1 MEWVILFFS
10 SIILGGFSG
19 YIGKKLSILDNPN
32 NVKIHSF
39 PIPRTGGVGIFL
51 SFILGIYLFKSTL
64 DISFMEFFFLSIIF
78 LIGFIDDLI
87 SILPK
92 IKFFLEIVLSI
103 LLSMFNPGKFIPFSL
118 LNILFSVFYLVG
130 SINALNE
137 IDGMD
142 GLAGGI
148 AFISCLFLSYWFKEL
163 SLIVAIA
170 CLGFLIW
177 NFYPA
182 KVFMGD
188 GGSLFLGAFIG
199 LMSLKALNM
208 NPSFSTLI
216 FLIFLYIVPIYDSA
230 LTIIRRIINKKSIF
244 KPDLGHFYNKLYNL
258 MKNYV
263 FTVILIYIFA
273 ITFGVLGFFLKDLPG
288 FSSITIGLIIWFLL
302 IFIGYKLGF
311 MKE

>member
-1 MEWVILFFS
+1 FFLVFILVYFS
-10 SIILGGFSG
+10 KTIGYKFNIIDKPS
-19 YIGKKLSILDNPN
+19 SN
-32 NVKIHSF
+32 KIHQIC
-39 PIPRTGGVGIFL
+39 IPRSGGLGIFL
-51 SFILGIYLFKSTL
+51 SFVVGLILLSVKINIYELIFIL
-64 DISFMEFFFLSIIF
+64 IIF
-78 LIGFIDDLI
+78 ITGFIDDFI
-87 SILPK
+87 SISQK
-92 IKFFLEIVLSI
+92 IKFGIEIILSVLLYI
-103 LLSMFNPGKFIPFSL
+103 FNNWNLIGTPIWDVIFFT
-118 LNILFSVFYLVG
+118 FYLVG

-148 AFISCLFLSYWFKEL
+148 AVISCLFLSYWFKEL
-163 SLIVAIA
+163 TLIVAIA
-170 CLGFLIW
+170 CLGFLVW
-177 NFYPA
+177 NFHPA

-230 LTIIRRIINKKSIF
+230 LTIIRRIINKKSILE
-244 KPDLGHFYNKLYNL
+244 PDLGHFYNKLYNL
-258 MKNYV
+258 TKNYV

-273 ITFGVLGFFLKDLPG
+273 ITFGVLGFFLKDFPDFL
-288 FSSITIGLIIWFLL
+288 SITIGLIVWFLL